1 DSCSSLGAVSAQRC
15 NPPDAGRKPLLPNGT
30 GMPSLEKLLV
40 VLRLAAWACLL
51 YAAYGALL
59 FLLQRHLLFPRHL
72 TAGPAAP
79 GTPGADVRRFWLPTA
94 GGKVEAWLLA
104 PTIRLRPGPYPVV
117 IFAHGN
123 GERIELWP
131 ETLAG
136 LHRFGMGVLLVE
148 YPGYGQSE
156 GAPSQASITETFV
169 AAYDTLVQQPDVDPA
184 KILLFG
190 RSLGAGAVCRL
201 AAERPSAALILMSPF
216 ISVRAMAS
224 AYLLPAFLVRD
235 PFDNLTVV
243 RNYTGP
249 VLIVHGRRDEV
260 IPFAHGE
267 ALFAASDCAQ
277 MIVYDSGHNDCPPDW
292 EEFWSRLEG
301 FLAAHDLL

>member
-1 DSCSSLGAVSAQRC
+1 MLSLA
-15 NPPDAGRKPLLPNGT
+15 
-30 GMPSLEKLLV
+30 KLLM
-40 VLRLAAWACLL
+40 VLRLIAWACLL

-79 GTPGADVRRFWLPTA
+79 ATTGADVRRLWLATA
-94 GGKVEAWLLA
+94 GGKVEAWLL
-104 PTIRLRPGPYPVV
+104 PPPRLRPGPYPVV

-123 GERIELWP
+123 GERIEFWP

-136 LHRFGMGVLLVE
+136 FHRFGMGVLLVE

-156 GAPSQASITETFV
+156 GTPSQASITETFV
-169 AAYDTLVQQPDVDPA
+169 TAYDTLVQQPDVDPA
-184 KILLFG
+184 KILLCG
-190 RSLGAGAVCRL
+190 RSLGGGAVCQL
-201 AAERPSAALILMSPF
+201 AAQRPSKALILMSAF
-216 ISVRAMAS
+216 VSVRAMAS
-224 AYLLPAFLVRD
+224 AYLLPGWLVRD
-235 PFDNLTVV
+235 PFDNLTMV
-243 RNYTGP
+243 RNYPGP
-249 VLIVHGRRDEV
+249 VLIVHGRQDEV

-267 ALFAASDCAQ
+267 ALFAASKCAQ

-301 FLAAHDLL
+301 FLTTHDLL